1 MLQFLESRRQ
11 TLEDAFFAKQDAL
24 LIAKQ
29 RELERMAHTRQ
40 VLAEVSGIR
49 NERILQRLVE
59 LEVEPD
65 VLASLALVPLVEVA
79 WADGEV
85 HERERKAILDGA
97 AGAGIKCGTVDFIL
111 LEGWLKRKPEPKLLD
126 AWTHYVA
133 GLCEVLNEQER
144 DALQAD
150 LLSRARAV
158 AEAAGGFLG
167 LGSKVCIEEKTVLD
181 KMAAAFRRPAGPAAG
196 PRP

>member
-29 RELERMAHTRQ
+29 RELERMAHTRKA
-40 VLAEVSGIR
+40 LADVSGIR
-49 NERILQRLVE
+49 NEHILQKLVA
-59 LEVEPD
+59 LDIQPD
-65 VLASLALVPLVEVA
+65 VLASLAVAPLVEVA

-85 HERERKAILDGA
+85 HARERKAILDGA
-97 AGAGIKCGTVDFIL
+97 AGAGLGRGSVDFVL
-111 LEGWLKRKPEPKLLD
+111 LDEWLKQKPDPKLLD
-126 AWTHYVA
+126 AWTHYIA

-144 DALQAD
+144 EELKAD
-150 LLSRARAV
+150 LLSRARSV

-167 LGSKVCIEEKTVLD
+167 IGSKISLEEKMVLD
-181 KMAAAFRRPAGPAAG
+181 RMAAAFRTP
-196 PRP
+196 